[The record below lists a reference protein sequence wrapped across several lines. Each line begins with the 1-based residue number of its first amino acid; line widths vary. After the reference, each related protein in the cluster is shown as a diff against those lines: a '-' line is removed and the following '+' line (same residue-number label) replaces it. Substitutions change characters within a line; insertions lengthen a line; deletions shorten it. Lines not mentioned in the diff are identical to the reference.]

1 MIRWPGR
8 DFDEAGD
15 ATTGALGDRSE
26 GPVPSPARADARP
39 RARLGAAR
47 RGDRLVVPGTALRG
61 RLRGRPRPAAAGD
74 PPDGGAVHGPGH
86 RAAQEAVL
94 YAFDVLYLDGRD
106 LRRKTMEARRA
117 ALVSMLSMCAPGGA
131 VRFSEHVE
139 GLGEAMFRHACR
151 IGLEGIVSKRR
162 GRPYV

>member
-15 ATTGALGDRSE
+15 ATTGALGDRAE

-74 PPDGGAVHGPGH
+74 PP
-86 RAAQEAVL
+86 
-94 YAFDVLYLDGRD
+94 
-106 LRRKTMEARRA
+106 
-117 ALVSMLSMCAPGGA
+117 PGG
-131 VRFSEHVE
+131 
-139 GLGEAMFRHACR
+139 GGPPPTPPPPPPP
-151 IGLEGIVSKRR
+151 R
-162 GRPYV
+162 GAARAGGR